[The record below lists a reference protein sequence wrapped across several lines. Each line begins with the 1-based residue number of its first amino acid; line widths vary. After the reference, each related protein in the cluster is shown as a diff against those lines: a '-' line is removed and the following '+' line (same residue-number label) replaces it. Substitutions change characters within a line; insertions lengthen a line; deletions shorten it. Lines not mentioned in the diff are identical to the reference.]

1 MAKRGPSP
9 IDRSF
14 LTNLEGVGTLILV
27 RHGQQR
33 WPDPSTSV
41 AGDWVDPPLSD
52 LGHKQAAC
60 AGEYLA
66 YEKLAAVYSSQ
77 LTRAHE
83 TGKAV
88 AAHHNLDVTVIEY
101 LEEIHMYGSMP
112 LDSRPQD
119 ILGEAIQKGVW
130 ERFMQTRKWD
140 SYPATESSVEFRR
153 RVGIGIE
160 AAVVAH
166 PGETVVVACH
176 GGVINAYLAD
186 MLDLTEDMFFRPAHA
201 SVHRILFKDQRR
213 VIHSLNE
220 THYLEAEDLLSN

>member
-14 LTNLEGVGTLILV
+14 LTNMDGVGTLLLV
-27 RHGQQR
+27 RHGQQQ
-33 WPDPSTSV
+33 WPDPKTSV

-52 LGHKQAAC
+52 LGNKQAAC
-60 AGEYLA
+60 VGEYLA
-66 YEKLAAVYSSQ
+66 GETPSAVYSSQ
-77 LTRAHE
+77 LVRANE

-88 AAHHNLDVTVIEY
+88 AAHHDLDVIIIEY
-101 LEEIHMYGSMP
+101 LAEIHMYGGLP

-130 ERFMQTRKWD
+130 ERFIQSRKWD
-140 SYPATESSVEFRR
+140 SYPDTESSADFRR

-166 PGETVVVACH
+166 PGETVIVACH

-186 MLDLTEDMFFRPAHA
+186 MLGLGEDMFYRPAHA

-213 VIHSLNE
+213 VIQSLNE
-220 THYLEAEDLLSN
+220 THYLENAGLLTN

>member
-1 MAKRGPSP
+1 MANRGPSP
-9 IDRSF
+9 IARSF
-14 LTNLEGVGTLILV
+14 LTGLEGVGTLILV
-27 RHGQQR
+27 RHGQQL
-33 WPDPSTSV
+33 WPDPATSV

-52 LGHKQAAC
+52 LGNKQAGC
-60 AGEYLA
+60 VGEYLSD
-66 YEKLAAVYSSQ
+66 EKPAAIYSSQ

-88 AAHHNLDVTVIEY
+88 AAHHKLEVTVIEY

-119 ILGEAIQKGVW
+119 ILGDAIQKGVW
-130 ERFMQTRKWD
+130 ERFVQSRKWD
-140 SYPATESSVEFRR
+140 SYPATESSMEFRR

-166 PGETVVVACH
+166 PGETVIVACH

-186 MLDLTEDMFFRPAHA
+186 VLGLSEDMFFHPAHA

-213 VIHSLNE
+213 VIQSLNE
-220 THYLEAEDLLSN
+220 THHLEARDLLTT

>member
-1 MAKRGPSP
+1 MTKRKPSP

-14 LTNLEGVGTLILV
+14 LTGLENVGTLILV
-27 RHGQQR
+27 RHGQQD
-33 WPDPSTSV
+33 WPDPATSV

-52 LGHKQAAC
+52 LGNKQAEC
-60 AGEYLA
+60 VGQYLAGE
-66 YEKLAAVYSSQ
+66 KPAAVYSSQ
-77 LTRAHE
+77 LLRANA
-83 TGKAV
+83 TGQAV
-88 AAHHNLDVTVIEY
+88 AAHHDLDVTVIDY
-101 LEEIHMYGSMP
+101 LAEIHMYGGLP

-119 ILGEAIQKGVW
+119 VLGKAIQEGVW
-130 ERFMQTRKWD
+130 ERFIQSRKWD
-140 SYPATESSVEFRR
+140 SYPHTESSMEFRR

-186 MLDLTEDMFFRPAHA
+186 MLGLDEDMFFRPAHA

-213 VIHSLNE
+213 VVQSLNE
-220 THYLEAEDLLSN
+220 THYLEAQGLLTN